1 MQFKHSG
8 QIEIPEARRRLWL
21 REYPDDEEGL
31 RARADGKL
39 PERYYEASRHLH
51 EVEPQF
57 LAPLI
62 AGELKAIMLDRHG
75 NELEVPGDYWE
86 CDGARVVTLERG
98 ELETTSSSRRDWR
111 EFNGRPC
118 FLDEQQFA
126 AWLSN
131 GTSPAGAAVVSKT
144 DGAQE
149 LEPAGESRQQAS
161 RRGPYWPK
169 LLDLFRHWQSHTP
182 GTFHIGGKLKSVR
195 ALENDVREA
204 WRKRIRPLPQVS
216 SPLPPLPTSSSALRD
231 AIKKAL
237 QITTSDE
244 IR

>member
-8 QIEIPEARRRLWL
+8 HIEIPEARKRLWL
-21 REYPDDEEGL
+21 RKYPEDEEGL

-57 LAPLI
+57 LAALI
-62 AGELKAIMLDRHG
+62 AGELKAFVLDGQG
-75 NELEVPGDYWE
+75 NKLEVPADYWE

-118 FLDEQQFA
+118 FLDEQQYA

-131 GTSPAGAAVVSKT
+131 GTSPVGGTGGDSTT
-144 DGAQE
+144 DGSGVAAQVASEDAKKLGPRERAKAETAKRHQAWNERAIVVRMEYPKMLHSWIATKVAKEVGADPLTVRRVIMTKLE
-149 LEPAGESRQQAS
+149 LNNAARERQAAQA
-161 RRGPYWPK
+161 P
-169 LLDLFRHWQSHTP
+169 
-182 GTFHIGGKLKSVR
+182 
-195 ALENDVREA
+195 
-204 WRKRIRPLPQVS
+204 
-216 SPLPPLPTSSSALRD
+216 SAR
-231 AIKKAL
+231 
-237 QITTSDE
+237 
-244 IR
+244 